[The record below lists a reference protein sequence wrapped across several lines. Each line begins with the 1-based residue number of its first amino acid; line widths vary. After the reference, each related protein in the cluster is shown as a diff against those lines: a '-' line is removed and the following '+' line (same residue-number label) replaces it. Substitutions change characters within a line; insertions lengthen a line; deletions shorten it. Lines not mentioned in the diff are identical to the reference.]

1 MYNRYE
7 NFPRRHVTITPH
19 NTNKLDKPYIIVAG
33 TDGNIAAV
41 DDTGVEVVY
50 AVTAGSVLPIMPEII
65 KATGTTVTQVI
76 GVY

>member
-19 NTNKLDKPYIIVAG
+19 NTNKLDKPYIIIAG
-33 TDGNIAAV
+33 TAGDIAAV

-50 AVTAGSVLPIMPEII
+50 TVVAGAVLPIMPEIV